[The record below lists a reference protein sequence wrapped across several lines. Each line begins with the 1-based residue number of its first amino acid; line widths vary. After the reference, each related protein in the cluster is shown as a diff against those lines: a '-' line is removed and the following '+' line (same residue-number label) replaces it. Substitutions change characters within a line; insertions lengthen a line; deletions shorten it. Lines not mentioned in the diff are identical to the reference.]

1 MLAKNKVVFCYYQN
15 WSQYRPNRTF
25 FPEQISVDY
34 CTHLIFSFA
43 KLDQNRMTTL
53 EWNEIL
59 DNGEGL
65 YVHTSLID

>member
-1 MLAKNKVVFCYYQN
+1 MLAQNKVVFCYYQN
-15 WSQYRPNRTF
+15 WSQYRKNRTF
-25 FPEQISVDY
+25 LPEQIGLGY

-59 DNGEGL
+59 DNGKGL